1 LAESKIYYFENYGKE
16 NTDETLQ
23 IARQRADELG
33 IKTILV
39 ASTTG
44 ETAIKALAVFQ
55 GLRVIVVTHSFGF
68 IEADKLEL
76 TEDNRKTIENQGG
89 VILTAAHAFGALCRS
104 MRQGSIT
111 DAPQTYVIG
120 DIVSATLRNFGQGMK
135 VACEIAVM
143 AADAGLVRSDEEII
157 SVAGTHAG
165 GGKGGADTAIV
176 LQSAPAHNFFNLR
189 VKEILCKPR
198 L

>member
-1 LAESKIYYFENYGKE
+1 LAEARIYYFENYGKE
-16 NTDETLQ
+16 NTDRTLQ

-33 IKTILV
+33 IKNIVV

-44 ETAIKALAVFQ
+44 ETGVKAMKVFH

-68 IEADKLEL
+68 KEANSLEL
-76 TEDNRKTIENQGG
+76 TKENRAAIEDQGG
-89 VILTAAHAFGALCRS
+89 TILTAAHAFGALSRS

-120 DIVSATLRNFGQGMK
+120 DIVSATLRNFGQGVK

-143 AADAGLVRSDEEII
+143 AADAGLVRSDAEII
-157 SVAGTHAG
+157 SVAGTNAG

-176 LQSAPAHNFFNLR
+176 VQSAPAHNFFNLR